1 MNRISIRKRLRRH
14 GYLLAKRQVGYVIF
28 DEKLKCLALGGAFT
42 PYALTLKEAE
52 AWLFDMIW
60 RNK

>member
-1 MNRISIRKRLRRH
+1 LRRH

-28 DEKLKCLALGGAFT
+28 DEKQKCLALGGAFT

-52 AWLFDMIW
+52 AWMFDMIW

>member
-1 MNRISIRKRLRRH
+1 MSVISIRKRLRRH

-28 DEKLKCLALGGAFT
+28 DEKLRGIALDGAFT
-42 PYALTLKEAE
+42 PYGLTLKEAE
-52 AWLFDMIW
+52 VWMLDMIW